1 MRDENNEFIV
11 KTVVRASVSK
21 TTTGGRVKS
30 MRVLVVV
37 GDKKG
42 KIGVGAGKAKDSAD
56 AQKKAE
62 RNAYKNL
69 IQVPII
75 NGTIPHNTFAKNGA
89 TKVQINSAKQ
99 GTGIIAGGVVRD
111 VMHVAGISDIVSK
124 IIGSSSPHNT
134 IYATFNA
141 LKQLHS
147 VESIA
152 ARLGKTAKE
161 IRSRYFFKKI

>member
-1 MRDENNEFIV
+1 MSV
-11 KTVVRASVSK
+11 KIDQS
-21 TTTGGRVKS
+21 
-30 MRVLVVV
+30 
-37 GDKKG
+37 
-42 KIGVGAGKAKDSAD
+42 SAYFRRITL
-56 AQKKAE
+56 KY
-62 RNAYKNL
+62 RY
-69 IQVPII
+69 II
-75 NGTIPHNTFAKNGA
+75 TKNGA